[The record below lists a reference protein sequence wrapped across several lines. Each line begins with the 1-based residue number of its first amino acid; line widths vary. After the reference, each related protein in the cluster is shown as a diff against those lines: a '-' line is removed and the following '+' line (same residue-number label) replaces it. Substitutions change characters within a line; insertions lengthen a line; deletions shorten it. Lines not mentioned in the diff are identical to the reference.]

1 MEMVKIVGL
10 LLGLSMS
17 CAAADFAIA
26 VGNPIAANMPK
37 MKSAAF
43 AVRLENCASEKRSIE
58 GTAEGLVNGERKSAP
73 LTFIAAETPGAY
85 LVMQTWPDRSGGQW
99 VMAMHASC
107 GDARA
112 GAIVPVNAQGIV
124 RESSKF
130 LSHMPTKAEIETAL
144 KEKGG
149 PK

>member
-10 LLGLSMS
+10 LLGVSMS

-26 VGNPIAANMPK
+26 VGSPIAANMPA

-43 AVRLENCASEKRSIE
+43 AVRLENCASETRAIE
-58 GTAEGLVNGERKSAP
+58 GTAEGIVGGERKSIE
-73 LTFIAAETPGAY
+73 LKFFAAQTPNAY
-85 LVMQTWPDRSGGQW
+85 VVGQTWPREGKW
-99 VMAMHASC
+99 VMAMRASC
-107 GDARA
+107 GDAKA

-130 LSHMPTKAEIETAL
+130 FSRVPKKEEIEAAL
-144 KEKGG
+144 EDQGG

>member
-1 MEMVKIVGL
+1 MEMVKIAGL
-10 LLGLSMS
+10 LLGLSVS

-26 VGNPIAANMPK
+26 VGNPIAANMPA

-43 AVRLENCASEKRSIE
+43 AVRLENCASETRAIE
-58 GTAEGLVNGERKSAP
+58 GTAEGIVNGERKSIA
-73 LTFIAAETPGAY
+73 LKFFAAETPGAY
-85 LVMQTWPDRSGGQW
+85 VVGQTWGREGKW

-107 GDARA
+107 GDAKA

-130 LSHMPTKAEIETAL
+130 FPHVPKKEEIETAL
-144 KEKGG
+144 KEQGG